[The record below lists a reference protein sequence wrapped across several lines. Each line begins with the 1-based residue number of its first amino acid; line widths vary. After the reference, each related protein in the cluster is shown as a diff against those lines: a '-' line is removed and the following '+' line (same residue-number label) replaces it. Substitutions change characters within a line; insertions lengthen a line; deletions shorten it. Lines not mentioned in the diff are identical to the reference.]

1 MTNRPPPTPQPSPP
15 RRRPPNP
22 REESY
27 MEDEGGLLHGL
38 QLDDDEVIGLDDAPS
53 RLDDPAESLPR
64 EGERDEDSR
73 ERWHDVGPAEDA
85 VDLASALT
93 PDADETGYTR
103 EGDAV
108 GFDGDLGSEDLFP
121 GLAGRFP
128 GDDDPAVLGEELLDQ
143 LMLPALPEL
152 VRASH
157 DDAELGPDE
166 DVDALAQAMVRRA
179 RNARVPRG
187 PDEG

>member
-1 MTNRPPPTPQPSPP
+1 
-15 RRRPPNP
+15 
-22 REESY
+22 

-53 RLDDPAESLPR
+53 RIDDPAESLPR
-64 EGERDEDSR
+64 EGDRDEDSR

-128 GDDDPAVLGEELLDQ
+128 GDDDPAVLGEELLDE
-143 LMLPALPEL
+143 LTLPALPAL

-179 RNARVPRG
+179 RNARIPRG